1 MNLIFYANY
10 IMSGIFSCKLFRPQ
24 VTKVAFKSKKIKTF
38 FNNAWKYGFIF
49 IKESYDLFTILI

>member
-10 IMSGIFSCKLFRPQ
+10 IMPGIVSCKLFRPQ

-38 FNNAWKYGFIF
+38 FNNA
-49 IKESYDLFTILI
+49 